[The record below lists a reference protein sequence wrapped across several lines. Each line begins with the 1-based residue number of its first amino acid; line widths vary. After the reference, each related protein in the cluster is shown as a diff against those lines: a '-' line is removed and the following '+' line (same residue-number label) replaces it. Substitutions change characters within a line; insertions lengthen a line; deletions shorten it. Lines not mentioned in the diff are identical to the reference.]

1 MRQRTIIRSNTSR
14 GPSAG
19 KSFSCLAIE
28 RGTHG
33 HQKRLRHRC
42 NSPFSPEGSIGKKGL
57 FDEEGPGSHEDW
69 LEALWFGFSAA
80 VRRQGRLESGR
91 INMPGSWDVT
101 RHNNNKNLSVPF
113 PAVAGPMRP
122 SRSFGSREIPRDYDH
137 GSVFTN
143 HSTARGEQSAPSAP
157 SAPSSAPYDRYSSL
171 LLLCPLFFSL
181 SLSLSFSLPPSA
193 SASASPSPSLSVS
206 FSPSR
211 PPVLARCRE
220 LFHLRCTPAQL
231 ANKLRPVASFRLSE
245 DT

>member
-1 MRQRTIIRSNTSR
+1 
-14 GPSAG
+14 
-19 KSFSCLAIE
+19 
-28 RGTHG
+28 
-33 HQKRLRHRC
+33 
-42 NSPFSPEGSIGKKGL
+42 
-57 FDEEGPGSHEDW
+57 
-69 LEALWFGFSAA
+69 
-80 VRRQGRLESGR
+80 
-91 INMPGSWDVT
+91 MPGSWDVT